1 MNKRNHV
8 LNSCHFWSNK
18 LFFLQILYHSSVS
31 WDINPLYFFWLTFYM
46 LSTKEPLEIQIWW
59 NFMWAVE
66 SLKFCTLMGLF
77 ALLSKL
83 CKVSA
88 KKVQNSYLSW
98 HWKGDAKFKEELTFG
113 FKYDMRNLVKFHPTT
128 PKSENF
134 LSVGSFCP

>member
-1 MNKRNHV
+1 MSFLKQKISFFSNFVSLFSVMRYKSSILLLADILYAFNKRASRNTNLV
-8 LNSCHFWSNK
+8 
-18 LFFLQILYHSSVS
+18 
-31 WDINPLYFFWLTFYM
+31 
-46 LSTKEPLEIQIWW
+46 

-66 SLKFCTLMGLF
+66 SLKFCTLMVLF

-98 HWKGDAKFKEELTFG
+98 HWKGDAKFKEKLTFG
-113 FKYDMRNLVKFHPTT
+113 FKHDMRNLVNFHPTT